1 MEEEDLEPFIKA
13 EDEDEDP
20 IPLRITSKSKR
31 RLRANETAATGSIG
45 SATWKTRLVLLTIA
59 GLVVLL
65 LIVGSFVGGIFLG
78 KKIVHDHASGS
89 SSCGKCNNAGGTQ
102 PVLTPSSGNGSAYA
116 GGTQPGSAYDMVYNW
131 GATVNVR
138 GQPMRVVDWLNT
150 NMTAEN
156 MMNNLK

>member
-59 GLVVLL
+59 GLAVLL

-102 PVLTPSSGNGSAYA
+102 P
-116 GGTQPGSAYDMVYNW
+116 GSAYDMVYNW
-131 GATVNVR
+131 GATVNVS

>member
-20 IPLRITSKSKR
+20 IPLRITSKRSKR
-31 RLRANETAATGSIG
+31 RLRANETAASGSIG

-59 GLVVLL
+59 GLAVLL

-78 KKIVHDHASGS
+78 KKIVHDQASGS

-102 PVLTPSSGNGSAYA
+102 PVPTP
-116 GGTQPGSAYDMVYNW
+116 YNW
-131 GATVNVR
+131 GATVNVS

>member
-1 MEEEDLEPFIKA
+1 MLAAARWTMEEEDLEPFIKA

-31 RLRANETAATGSIG
+31 RLRANETATTRSIG
-45 SATWKTRLVLLTIA
+45 STTWKTRLVLLTIA
-59 GLVVLL
+59 GLAVLL

-78 KKIVHDHASGS
+78 KKIVHDQASGS

-102 PVLTPSSGNGSAYA
+102 PVPTPSSGN
-116 GGTQPGSAYDMVYNW
+116 GSAYDMVYNW
-131 GATVNVR
+131 GATVNVS

>member
-102 PVLTPSSGNGSAYA
+102 PV
-116 GGTQPGSAYDMVYNW
+116 SAYDMVYNW
-131 GATVNVR
+131 GATVNVS